1 MNNRNHK
8 VNEQDRNPFREEY
21 QRMMRHSQQGYFF
34 PSIQNEYYGT
44 MRNMNGSFGPFN
56 PQQPRPESSE
66 MTWNKSE
73 IFVNPRPRHGDMMG
87 LRGLYIR
94 RETRPHGRNCRAR
107 LEV

>member
-44 MRNMNGSFGPFN
+44 MRNMNGTFGPLN
-56 PQQPRPESSE
+56 PPQPRPDSSE

-73 IFVNPRPRHGDMMG
+73 NLVSPGPPPWRYEGM
-87 LRGLYIR
+87 
-94 RETRPHGRNCRAR
+94 
-107 LEV
+107 